1 MRQNWS
7 HEELV
12 AQWEFL
18 ASEKVLLNNKH
29 GATRLGFALFFKFFQ
44 AHGRFPYT
52 HAEIPSLVVTFI
64 AHQVDV
70 LEEKWSSYPW
80 KGATIKRHRAEIRA
94 WCGFRTA
101 TLPDFR
107 RAKRWL
113 VDEIIDNEH
122 RPEHL
127 KIAISEHYSNLKI
140 ESPALEHTH
149 RMIRSALQEHENRF
163 CLKIFQGLNENNVMS
178 LDSLLLAQ
186 RLSEIDD
193 VDKEWTPWQKIKAEP
208 GKAGL
213 ESVHEVASQLR
224 QIQTLNL
231 PQNLFQAVSPRILER
246 YFKRAAVEE
255 PFELRRH
262 SAPLRAALLA
272 IYLHKR
278 HENLI
283 DHLVEL
289 FTETIHKMSKR
300 AEKRVQSELSD
311 CLQKVPNKLKLLVSV
326 AKASL
331 TTPKG
336 IIEDVIYP
344 IVPTHTLQAILQEIE
359 TTGTVY
365 KTTTRIVLQRA
376 YRSHYRRMLP
386 DLLGILEFRC
396 TNPNHPVMQALKIL
410 KDYLDYHGTTYP
422 EGVNVPLE
430 GVVPELW
437 NPLIVDKNEGK
448 LKINR
453 VAYEICVLRALR
465 EKLRCREIWVVGA
478 RRYRNPEEDLPQDF
492 EEQRETYYAN
502 LGISTDAKIFTAAI
516 RSQMK
521 QALTQL
527 DEETPFNQKVKI
539 LSKKGGWI
547 KVSPFEALP
556 EPENLSALK
565 SEIARRWPVT
575 SLIDILKE
583 TDLRVNFTEVF
594 KSPTPRER
602 MELSTLQR
610 RLLLCLYGLG
620 TNTGTKS
627 VLSDEDA
634 KDLYYVRRRFLFV
647 EQLRQAIDK
656 VVNATLAIRQP
667 HIWGEATTACASDS
681 KQFGAWDQN
690 LITEWHL
697 RYGGRGVM
705 VYWHTDLKSACVY
718 SRLKRSSSSEAAAMI
733 HGVLRH
739 CTSMQI
745 DRQYVDTHG
754 QSEVA
759 FAFCHLLGF
768 ELMPRIKGIHRQK
781 LYRPE
786 TGQPDAFP
794 NLQLVLTRSINWEL
808 IEEQFDT
815 MAKHAAA
822 LKTGTAD
829 AENLLRQFTR
839 NNTQHPAYRAFAE
852 LGRAMKTI
860 FLCRYLGSE
869 ELRRE
874 INEGLNIVESWNG
887 VNDFIFYGKGGELAT
902 NCPENQELGLL
913 SLHLLQSSLVYINT
927 LMIQQ
932 VLSENELMER
942 MKPRD
947 WAALCPLLT
956 RHINPYG
963 KVELDMKTRLPLLAN
978 IRA

>member
-1 MRQNWS
+1 
-7 HEELV
+7 
-12 AQWEFL
+12 
-18 ASEKVLLNNKH
+18 
-29 GATRLGFALFFKFFQ
+29 
-44 AHGRFPYT
+44 
-52 HAEIPSLVVTFI
+52 
-64 AHQVDV
+64 
-70 LEEKWSSYPW
+70 
-80 KGATIKRHRAEIRA
+80 
-94 WCGFRTA
+94 
-101 TLPDFR
+101 
-107 RAKRWL
+107 
-113 VDEIIDNEH
+113 
-122 RPEHL
+122 
-127 KIAISEHYSNLKI
+127 
-140 ESPALEHTH
+140 
-149 RMIRSALQEHENRF
+149 
-163 CLKIFQGLNENNVMS
+163 
-178 LDSLLLAQ
+178 
-186 RLSEIDD
+186 
-193 VDKEWTPWQKIKAEP
+193 
-208 GKAGL
+208 
-213 ESVHEVASQLR
+213 
-224 QIQTLNL
+224 
-231 PQNLFQAVSPRILER
+231 
-246 YFKRAAVEE
+246 
-255 PFELRRH
+255 
-262 SAPLRAALLA
+262 
-272 IYLHKR
+272 
-278 HENLI
+278 
-283 DHLVEL
+283 
-289 FTETIHKMSKR
+289 
-300 AEKRVQSELSD
+300 
-311 CLQKVPNKLKLLVSV
+311 
-326 AKASL
+326 
-331 TTPKG
+331 
-336 IIEDVIYP
+336 
-344 IVPTHTLQAILQEIE
+344 
-359 TTGTVY
+359 
-365 KTTTRIVLQRA
+365 
-376 YRSHYRRMLP
+376 MLP
-386 DLLGILEFRC
+386 DLFWILEFRC
-396 TNPNHPVMQALKIL
+396 ANANHPIMQALKIL
-410 KDYLDYHGTTYP
+410 KDHLDYQGTAYP

-437 NPLIVDKNEGK
+437 MSLIVEKGEDKPK
-448 LKINR
+448 FNR
-453 VAYEICVLRALR
+453 VAYEICVLKVLR
-465 EKLRCREIWVVGA
+465 EKLRCREIWVAGA
-478 RRYRNPEEDLPQDF
+478 RRFRSPEEDLPQDF
-492 EEQRETYYAN
+492 EEQRDTYYAN
-502 LGISTDAKIFTAAI
+502 LGISTDAKIFMSAI

-527 DEETPFNQKVKI
+527 NEGMPFNQKVKI

-565 SEIARRWPVT
+565 NEITRRWPVT
-575 SLIDILKE
+575 SLIDVLKE
-583 TDLRVNFTEVF
+583 TDLQVNFTEVF

-602 MELSTLQR
+602 MDLSMLQR

-634 KDLYYVRRRFLFV
+634 RDLHYVRRRFLFV

-667 HIWGEATTACASDS
+667 LIWGEATTACASDS

-718 SRLKRSSSSEAAAMI
+718 SKLKRSSSSEAAAMI

-786 TGQPDAFP
+786 AGQPDAFQ
-794 NLQLVLTRSINWEL
+794 NLQSVLTRPINWEL

-815 MAKHAAA
+815 MVKHAAA
-822 LKTGTAD
+822 LKTGTAE

-852 LGRAMKTI
+852 LGRALKTT
-860 FLCRYLGSE
+860 FLCRYLASE
-869 ELRRE
+869 DLRRE
-874 INEGLNIVESWNG
+874 INEGLNIVESWNS

-927 LMIQQ
+927 LMIQK
-932 VLSENELMER
+932 VLSEQDLMER

-963 KVELDMKTRLPLLAN
+963 KVELDMETRLN
-978 IRA
+978 IV